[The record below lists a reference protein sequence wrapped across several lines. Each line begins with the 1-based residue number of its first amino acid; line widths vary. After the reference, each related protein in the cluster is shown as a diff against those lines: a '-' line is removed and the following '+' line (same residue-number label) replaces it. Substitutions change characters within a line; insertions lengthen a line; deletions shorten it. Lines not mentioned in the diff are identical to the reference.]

1 MSLAT
6 SGGIGGMGGAG
17 AGGLAMAHPTGGAL
31 APPVQN
37 APPGGASSIPM
48 GMAPP
53 TTSAAALGAD
63 LVDKQQQISLKQ
75 VRDLSHLPL
84 VAIDL
89 YASQPHVASF
99 PPKNKD
105 PAAVPGAPRLIGK
118 MKDKILLQSSEASH
132 KTFRKWLSKS
142 KGYSD
147 LQADVFAK
155 ADDKSAVPIA
165 SPQKWLGFR
174 RLDDVP
180 ECLRS
185 QVKLDIEDSDSPAI
199 AEEASVDVGVS
210 MANGTLDGS
219 VPQGDDFDRVVAK
232 VRLHSSKKAL
242 TVLPEEAAQL
252 VLNQAQH
259 HVARQSK
266 VDDEDEIVN
275 FPCCVA
281 VPAPYCTDS
290 AMEAMLDATNG
301 TGVLL
306 QRSACALAGALLP
319 SSEEGKPNLLLEHI
333 LKFLQ
338 ALQKEF
344 QKKQLNNPDARFEEE
359 QVVLLTGITKD
370 TVECTAIQISTP
382 QRDQEFCV
390 FGHYKVLCNVS
401 YQHEKPE
408 SIISKCISELF
419 DVMDAVAP
427 EVDGPI
433 AMVTYG
439 TSEEQKAVAD
449 KWEKVKKSLEDWE
462 EVPHFYSKPDSVAMG
477 TSVLGAVSHGRLKT
491 IVQVEG
497 KKPKAALA
505 LQVQNVAPVAV
516 GIQMNYHGGA
526 KNKWQPVKTIF
537 DFDRRVPAGP
547 YDVDISAATG
557 AVYREQ
563 GADLSDEALFKATTE
578 MESSK
583 YIPKRE
589 AAALDLCVQVVQ
601 KWTRDGE
608 WKKIGDVQ
616 SPLVMTDKDGNKTA
630 CERIKLELS
639 LSPVGLITHSLVG
652 QRETV
657 VQATKSARNSKIRY
671 YGGIILA
678 IAFFG
683 GFLVKSYWEEKVFD
697 RDTRRLLAYYKNVV
711 PGSMSD
717 GDLYNARYLVY
728 KYRHK
733 KSKLWKNLEK
743 KYGEPVLHEW
753 EWPEEEEAPAEEEE
767 MNLDDNHNDNGD
779 NQEEKKEEASEEQE
793 TTEEQ
798 DL

>member
-6 SGGIGGMGGAG
+6 SGGMGAMGGAG
-17 AGGLAMAHPTGGAL
+17 AGGGLAMAHGGAMAQPMQG
-31 APPVQN
+31 AP
-37 APPGGASSIPM
+37 PPGGASIPM

-53 TTSAAALGAD
+53 STSAAALGAD

-89 YASQPHVASF
+89 YSSQPHVASF

-105 PAAVPGAPRLIGK
+105 PAAVPGAPSLIGK
-118 MKDKILLQSSEASH
+118 MKDKVLLQSSESSH

-155 ADDKSAVPIA
+155 ADDKSAVAIE
-165 SPQKWLGFR
+165 SPQKWLGYR
-174 RLDDVP
+174 RLDDAP

-185 QVKLDIEDSDSPAI
+185 QVNLDKDSEPSAI
-199 AEEASVDVGVS
+199 AEEGTVGVGVS

-232 VRLHSSKKAL
+232 VRLHASKKAL

-259 HVARQSK
+259 HVAKQHK
-266 VDDEDEIVN
+266 VEDEDEIIN

-306 QRSACALAGALLP
+306 QRSVCALAGALLP
-319 SSEEGKPNLLLEHI
+319 SAEEGKPNLLLEHI
-333 LKFLQ
+333 LKVLQ

-344 QKKQLNNPDARFEEE
+344 QKQQLKNPNARFEEE
-359 QVVLLTGITKD
+359 QVVLLAGTTKD

-382 QRDQEFCV
+382 QRDQEFCI
-390 FGHYKVLCNVS
+390 FGHFKVLCNVS

-408 SIISKCISELF
+408 SIITKCISELF

-449 KWEKVKKSLEDWE
+449 KWEKAKKSLEDWE
-462 EVPHFYSKPDSVAMG
+462 DVPQFYSKPDSVAMG

-505 LQVQNVAPVAV
+505 LNVQNVAPVAV

-557 AVYREQ
+557 AVYQEQ
-563 GADLSDEALFKATTE
+563 GSDLSDEALFKATTE
-578 MESSK
+578 MEASK

-589 AAALDLCVQVVQ
+589 IAALDLRVQVVQ
-601 KWTRDGE
+601 KWTRDGV

-616 SPLVMTDKDGNKTA
+616 SPLVMTDKDGKKTA

-639 LSPVGLITHSLVG
+639 LSSVGLITHSLVG
-652 QRETV
+652 ERETV

-671 YGGIILA
+671 YGSIILA

-683 GFLVKSYWEEKVFD
+683 GFLVKSYWEERVFE
-697 RDTRRLLAYYKNVV
+697 RDTRRLLAYYKHVV

-717 GDLYNARYLVY
+717 GDLYNARYVVY
-728 KYRHK
+728 KYRNK
-733 KSKLWKNLEK
+733 KEKLWKNLEK
-743 KYGEPVLHEW
+743 KYGEPCLQEW
-753 EWPEEEEAPAEEEE
+753 EWPEEEETPAEEEE
-767 MNLDDNHNDNGD
+767 MNLDEGD
-779 NQEEKKEEASEEQE
+779 EKKEEEATGEQQGKGEQE
-793 TTEEQ
+793 STEEP

>member
-1 MSLAT
+1 MSLAA
-6 SGGIGGMGGAG
+6 SRGLGGMGGAG
-17 AGGLAMAHPTGGAL
+17 AGGMAMAHPTGGAL
-31 APPVQN
+31 AQPVGN
-37 APPGGASSIPM
+37 APPGGASIPM

-53 TTSAAALGAD
+53 SSSAAALGAD

-89 YASQPHVASF
+89 YSSEPHVASF

-105 PAAVPGAPRLIGK
+105 PAAVPGAPSLIGK
-118 MKDKILLQSSEASH
+118 MKDKVLLKSTEASH

-155 ADDKSAVPIA
+155 PDDKSSVAIE
-165 SPQKWLGFR
+165 SPQKWLGLR
-174 RLDDVP
+174 RLDDAP
-180 ECLRS
+180 EILRS
-185 QVKLDIEDSDSPAI
+185 NAQLDVDSDSPAI
-199 AEEASVDVGVS
+199 SEEASVDVGVS

-232 VRLHSSKKAL
+232 VRLHASKKAL

-252 VLNQAQH
+252 ILGAAQH
-259 HVARQSK
+259 HVARQAK
-266 VDDEDEIVN
+266 VEDEEEIDS

-281 VPAPYCTDS
+281 VPAPYCTDG

-306 QRSACALAGALLP
+306 QRSTCALAGALLP
-319 SSEEGKPNLLLEHI
+319 SSEEGKPNLVLEHI
-333 LKFLQ
+333 LKVLQ

-344 QKKQLNNPDARFEEE
+344 QKEQVKNPNARFEEE

-382 QRDQEFCV
+382 QRDQEYCI
-390 FGHYKVLCNVS
+390 FGNYNVLCNVS

-408 SIISKCISELF
+408 SIINKCISELF

-427 EVDGPI
+427 EVEGPI
-433 AMVTYG
+433 AMVSYG
-439 TSEEQKAVAD
+439 SPEEQKVVAD
-449 KWEKVKKSLEDWE
+449 KWEKVRSSLEDWE
-462 EVPHFYSKPDSVAMG
+462 EVPHFFTNPNCVAMG
-477 TSVLGAVSHGRLKT
+477 TSVLGAVSHGRLKM

-497 KKPKAALA
+497 KKPKAGLA
-505 LQVQNVAPVAV
+505 LRVQNVAPVAV
-516 GIQMNYHGGA
+516 GIEMNYHGGD
-526 KNKWQPVKTIF
+526 KDKWQPVKTIF

-547 YDVDISAATG
+547 YEVDISAATG
-557 AVYREQ
+557 AVYKEQ
-563 GADLSDEALFKATTE
+563 GFDLSVDALFKATTE
-578 MESSK
+578 MESAK
-583 YIPKRE
+583 HIPKRE
-589 AAALDLCVQVVQ
+589 AAALDIRLQVVQ

-608 WKKIGDVQ
+608 WKKIGDVE
-616 SPLVMTDKDGNKTA
+616 SPLVMTDKDDKKTA
-630 CERIKLELS
+630 CERIKVELS
-639 LSPVGLITHSLVG
+639 LSPVGLTTHCLVG
-652 QRETV
+652 HRETV
-657 VQATKSARNSKIRY
+657 VQATKSARNSRIRY

-683 GFLVKSYWEEKVFD
+683 GFLVKSYWEEKVFA
-697 RDTRRLLAYYKNVV
+697 RDVGRLLAYYKHVV
-711 PGSMSD
+711 PGSISD
-717 GDLYNARYLVY
+717 GDLHNARYVVY

-733 KSKLWKNLEK
+733 KHKLWKSLEK
-743 KYGEPVLHEW
+743 KYETPVLHEW

-767 MNLDDNHNDNGD
+767 VNLDEGD
-779 NQEEKKEEASEEQE
+779 DEEEEQAEEE